1 LDGSALTQPRS
12 FACDSTHQYLRLIRA
27 TRSGA
32 DILTAIG
39 DVPKRLRQSAG
50 KFIGLRLPDHK
61 VARALLAE
69 PGEPDLLEW
78 PLPTARRMRYQ
89 ALINNQPAPDLLRLA
104 RLPSA
109 RGGQRA

>member
-1 LDGSALTQPRS
+1 MASSS
-12 FACDSTHQYLRLIRA
+12 FIRPIRA

-32 DILTAIG
+32 DIPTAIRE
-39 DVPKRLRQSAG
+39 VPKRLRQSAG
-50 KFIGLRLPDHK
+50 KTIGLRLPDHK
-61 VARALLAE
+61 VARALPAE

-89 ALINNQPAPDLLRLA
+89 ALINNQPPPDLLRLA

-109 RGGQRA
+109 RGEQRA